1 MENIIISKEF
11 LDWYDYYNDCKD
23 KYSSL
28 VNDVENK
35 LICGK
40 YKDIELPF
48 SNMNTNNLN
57 RDISNLEKIQVLMM
71 QGSTSQ
77 INVEIELVKEK
88 MSESCR
94 NVNSGIL
101 CNLLANTL
109 YRMILDSSRVK
120 KHIEDVS
127 KQCKEN
133 DFYISVFIPIYLRHF
148 YASICEECIKGY
160 SSYEFVQSVDS
171 LIEEDKFSEACSFCP
186 IYEEIYIHANKKGL
200 LSKEL
205 IQVMQQYGID
215 VPVTKKE
222 TKLPNIP
229 TKAERKKSK
238 KLGIETRKKIVGD
251 GVKKILDMSDDELV
265 RKYDGKS
272 EDEVQEMLYE
282 EPWCEDE
289 YFDDDLL
296 AFLSVL
302 TCMRFDFENVFI
314 NWLAHFIFIRLLDIH
329 KKVMVESPKI
339 QSKKTVKTTPPK
351 VQSSKVSKVN
361 QGGAPRTKSP
371 KIRSEHVS
379 QPSRKTNQSR
389 ASVAIKQKETS
400 NGKGGIIFLIIIGL
414 LFGYGYI
421 SLKKE
426 EAEWDMAQEQY
437 RIESRRK
444 AEQNEFKVREEK
456 RKKKEGQSSNSS
468 SSSSSSSY
476 DEGSDD
482 AYSGDYDENRYDND
496 ENYRDG
502 VDDMLDELGE

>member
-35 LICGK
+35 LICGE
-40 YKDIELPF
+40 YKDIELSF

-57 RDISNLEKIQVLMM
+57 RDIDSLEKIHILMM

-77 INVEIELVKEK
+77 INVEIEFVKEK
-88 MSESCR
+88 MLESCQ
-94 NVNSGIL
+94 NVNFGIL
-101 CNLLANTL
+101 CNPLASTL
-109 YRMILDSSRVK
+109 YRMILDSSKTK
-120 KHIEDVS
+120 KHIQDVS

-160 SSYEFVQSVDS
+160 SSYDFMKLVNS
-171 LIEEDKFSEACSFCP
+171 LIEEDKFSEACSLCP

-200 LSKEL
+200 LTKEL
-205 IQVMQQYGID
+205 IQVMHLYGVD

-229 TKAERKKSK
+229 TKAERKMSK
-238 KLGIETRKKIVGD
+238 KLDIETRKKIVGD
-251 GVKKILDMSDDELV
+251 GVKKILDMSDDELI

-272 EDEVQEMLYE
+272 EDEIKTMLKND
-282 EPWCEDE
+282 PCFDSSLMDE
-289 YFDDDLL
+289 SMFE
-296 AFLSVL
+296 FLSLL
-302 TCMRFDFENVFI
+302 TCFSIEFEDAFI
-314 NWLAHFIFIRLLDIH
+314 DWLAGFILRRLYDIH
-329 KKVMVESPKI
+329 LRFSVNI
-339 QSKKTVKTTPPK
+339 PPK
-351 VQSSKVSKVN
+351 VQTTKKQSDYSNQERVLPEADPSENYQEKKVIQPNNESK
-361 QGGAPRTKSP
+361 GR
-371 KIRSEHVS
+371 
-379 QPSRKTNQSR
+379 
-389 ASVAIKQKETS
+389 
-400 NGKGGIIFLIIIGL
+400 GGIIFLIILGL

-426 EAEWDMAQEQY
+426 EAEWETQMEQY
-437 RIESRRK
+437 RLENRRRT
-444 AEQNEFKVREEK
+444 ELSEFKAREEK
-456 RKKKEGQSSNSS
+456 RKKKEGQRSNSS

-482 AYSGDYDENRYDND
+482 AYFGDYDENRYDND

>member
-35 LICGK
+35 LICGE
-40 YKDIELPF
+40 YKDIELSF

-57 RDISNLEKIQVLMM
+57 RDIDSLEKIHILMM

-77 INVEIELVKEK
+77 INVEIEFVKEK
-88 MSESCR
+88 MLESCL
-94 NVNSGIL
+94 NVNFGIL
-101 CNLLANTL
+101 CNPLASTL
-109 YRMILDSSRVK
+109 YRMILDSSKTK

-160 SSYEFVQSVDS
+160 SSYDFMKLVNS
-171 LIEEDKFSEACSFCP
+171 LIEEDKFSEACSLCP
-186 IYEEIYIHANKKGL
+186 IYEGIYIHANKKGL
-200 LSKEL
+200 LTKEL
-205 IQVMQQYGID
+205 IQVMHLYGVD

-229 TKAERKKSK
+229 TKAERKMSK
-238 KLGIETRKKIVGD
+238 KLYIETRKKIVGD
-251 GVKKILDMSDDELV
+251 GVKKILDMSDDELI

-272 EDEVQEMLYE
+272 EDEIKTMLKND
-282 EPWCEDE
+282 PCFDSSLMDE
-289 YFDDDLL
+289 SMFE
-296 AFLSVL
+296 FLSLL
-302 TCMRFDFENVFI
+302 TCFSIEFEDAFI
-314 NWLAHFIFIRLLDIH
+314 DWLAGFILRRLYDIH
-329 KKVMVESPKI
+329 LRFSVNI
-339 QSKKTVKTTPPK
+339 PPK
-351 VQSSKVSKVN
+351 VQTTKKQSDYSNQERVLPEADPSENYQEKKVIQPNNESK
-361 QGGAPRTKSP
+361 GR
-371 KIRSEHVS
+371 
-379 QPSRKTNQSR
+379 
-389 ASVAIKQKETS
+389 
-400 NGKGGIIFLIIIGL
+400 GGIIFLIILGL

-426 EAEWDMAQEQY
+426 EAEWEAQMEQY
-437 RIESRRK
+437 RLENRRRT
-444 AEQNEFKVREEK
+444 ELSEFKAREEK
-456 RKKKEGQSSNSS
+456 RKKKEGQRSNSS

-482 AYSGDYDENRYDND
+482 AYFGDYDENRYDND

>member
-35 LICGK
+35 LICGE
-40 YKDIELPF
+40 YKDIELSF

-57 RDISNLEKIQVLMM
+57 RDIDSLEKIRILMM

-77 INVEIELVKEK
+77 INVEIEFVKEK
-88 MSESCR
+88 MLESCQ
-94 NVNSGIL
+94 NVNFGIL
-101 CNLLANTL
+101 CNPLASTL
-109 YRMILDSSRVK
+109 YRMILDSSKTK

-171 LIEEDKFSEACSFCP
+171 LLKEDKFVEACSLCP

-200 LSKEL
+200 LTKEL
-205 IQVMQQYGID
+205 IQVMHLYGVD

-229 TKAERKKSK
+229 TKAERKMSK
-238 KLGIETRKKIVGD
+238 KLDIETRKKIVGD
-251 GVKKILDMSDDELV
+251 GVKKILDMSDDELI

-272 EDEVQEMLYE
+272 EDEIKTMLKND
-282 EPWCEDE
+282 PCFDSSLMDE
-289 YFDDDLL
+289 SMFE
-296 AFLSVL
+296 FLSLL
-302 TCMRFDFENVFI
+302 TCFSIEFEDAFI
-314 NWLAHFIFIRLLDIH
+314 DWLAGFILRRLYDIH
-329 KKVMVESPKI
+329 LRFSVNI
-339 QSKKTVKTTPPK
+339 PPK
-351 VQSSKVSKVN
+351 VQTTKKQSDYSNQERVLPEADPSENYQEKKVIQPNNESK
-361 QGGAPRTKSP
+361 GR
-371 KIRSEHVS
+371 
-379 QPSRKTNQSR
+379 
-389 ASVAIKQKETS
+389 
-400 NGKGGIIFLIIIGL
+400 GGIIFLIILGL

-426 EAEWDMAQEQY
+426 EAEWEAQMEQY
-437 RIESRRK
+437 RLENRRRT
-444 AEQNEFKVREEK
+444 ELSEFKAREEK
-456 RKKKEGQSSNSS
+456 RKKKEGQRSNSS

-482 AYSGDYDENRYDND
+482 AYFGDYDENRYDND